1 MKCRKCG
8 NEIEEKDEYCGNCG
22 AKVKTNKTIKLKFNY
37 LVAIIAVIV
46 ISIIIGIIVLIYNE
60 NVKISNKYLT
70 DNFKQN
76 GFSQYDD
83 VNVEVLD
90 VENINY
96 QNFNKIVFAK
106 ITITENGTSLSNA
119 GLLLVNKKENKVE
132 GITVNTNLFYILNG
146 VAKNDTDKTEEVTKL
161 SAKYVQMLGADIF
174 QEIGTADFE
183 NLINEYSKII
193 GLKKCREY
201 IKAENKKINT
211 NLDATL
217 LFEKDSPMIKYI
229 AFYETTLKYNANY
242 PIDERTFKYFSND
255 YYSHKNTINT
265 LEYLYGPAYTTVNE
279 YAVYKLEGNDSV
291 EDLEKSKVGSYST
304 LEEAKETLN
313 VEE

>member
-1 MKCRKCG
+1 M
-8 NEIEEKDEYCGNCG
+8 
-22 AKVKTNKTIKLKFNY
+22 
-37 LVAIIAVIV
+37 
-46 ISIIIGIIVLIYNE
+46 
-60 NVKISNKYLT
+60 
-70 DNFKQN
+70 
-76 GFSQYDD
+76 
-83 VNVEVLD
+83 
-90 VENINY
+90 
-96 QNFNKIVFAK
+96 
-106 ITITENGTSLSNA
+106 
-119 GLLLVNKKENKVE
+119 
-132 GITVNTNLFYILNG
+132 
-146 VAKNDTDKTEEVTKL
+146 
-161 SAKYVQMLGADIF
+161 
-174 QEIGTADFE
+174 
-183 NLINEYSKII
+183 
-193 GLKKCREY
+193 
-201 IKAENKKINT
+201 
-211 NLDATL
+211 DATL

>member
-1 MKCRKCG
+1 
-8 NEIEEKDEYCGNCG
+8 
-22 AKVKTNKTIKLKFNY
+22 
-37 LVAIIAVIV
+37 
-46 ISIIIGIIVLIYNE
+46 
-60 NVKISNKYLT
+60 
-70 DNFKQN
+70 
-76 GFSQYDD
+76 
-83 VNVEVLD
+83 
-90 VENINY
+90 
-96 QNFNKIVFAK
+96 
-106 ITITENGTSLSNA
+106 
-119 GLLLVNKKENKVE
+119 
-132 GITVNTNLFYILNG
+132 
-146 VAKNDTDKTEEVTKL
+146 
-161 SAKYVQMLGADIF
+161 MLGADIF

-201 IKAENKKINT
+201 IKAEDKKINT

-279 YAVYKLEGNDSV
+279 YTVYKLEGNDSV